1 MVGNLSDWPRSRLI
15 SERRS
20 ATMFFYIRRD
30 GGPYVRMGMPQ
41 NQSQRFA
48 SPNRGYRS
56 AHNAGA
62 EGWEVIAIT
71 PNRIA
76 FLKRQ
81 IERPMLT
88 PSRSSSRAKVSQ
100 A

>member
-1 MVGNLSDWPRSRLI
+1 MYEWECRKISLNDLPRRTEDIDLLN
-15 SERRS
+15 
-20 ATMFFYIRRD
+20 D
-30 GGPYVRMGMPQ
+30 
-41 NQSQRFA
+41 
-48 SPNRGYRS
+48 
-56 AHNAGA
+56 AGA
-62 EGWEVIAIT
+62 KGWEVIAIT

-76 FLKRQ
+76 YLKRQ